1 MNLVDLSLS
10 FAALLLWIGWRAA
23 GAARPALG
31 RMPFSP
37 LLRSSGPGG
46 PSRHFLLLGLL
57 VLLLLRSW
65 IYWRLG
71 GEVNWIA
78 QVNLGIVT
86 LPFNSL
92 VLGRMVLY
100 SYLSFLVLLGGYHL
114 WLLLLSMTNRAV
126 PDTVPLQRAVRQ
138 QLGWL
143 EAWPMLLKL
152 VGPWI
157 LVAGLWFV
165 GSPLLVR
172 LGLTVTPKASI
183 HLWQQGALIGLGTTV
198 AWKYLIGVVLLLHVV
213 NSYLYLG
220 NQPFWTFINATA
232 RNLLRPIRWL
242 PLRFGRV
249 DFTPVVGIAANFLLF
264 AATEALLRHLFNRLP
279 Q

>member
-23 GAARPALG
+23 GASRPALG

-37 LLRSSGPGG
+37 LLRSTTASVT
-46 PSRHFLLLGLL
+46 SRHFLLLGLL
-57 VLLLLRSW
+57 VLLLARSW

-71 GEVNWIA
+71 AEVNWIA
-78 QVNLGIVT
+78 EVNLGIVT
-86 LPFNSL
+86 LPFKSL

-100 SYLSFLVLLGGYHL
+100 SYLSFLVLLGGYYL
-114 WLLLLSMTNRAV
+114 WLLLLSMANRAV

-143 EAWPMLLKL
+143 EPWPLLLKL

-157 LVAGLWFV
+157 LVALLWYIS
-165 GSPLLVR
+165 SPLLVR
-172 LGLTVTPKASI
+172 LGLTVAPRASI

-220 NQPFWTFINATA
+220 NRPLWSFVNATA

-264 AATEALLRHLFNRLP
+264 AAAEALLRHFFDRLP